1 MLEKTPQGA
10 APAQTSPRQVTAKST
25 LSRPAA
31 QVAGAG
37 RRGWRWLA
45 IPALALSLAACGGG
59 HYDAYDPY
67 YGDPYYGDPYYGD
80 GSYCNPAN
88 YPAIAVRFVDARN
101 LGAIT
106 IGALGT
112 VSDGRTSEEMTSPEP
127 GYAVDGRTSVLE
139 GAFGQTG
146 LFNVSV
152 ATRAGERYDW
162 TAIRVTGTRCQI
174 DTVYL
179 DAPVHYPDP

>member
-10 APAQTSPRQVTAKST
+10 APAQISPRQVTAEST
-25 LSRPAA
+25 SSRPAA
-31 QVAGAG
+31 RAAGG
-37 RRGWRWLA
+37 QRRRGWRWLA
-45 IPALALSLAACGGG
+45 LPALALSLAACGGG

-67 YGDPYYGDPYYGD
+67 YDNPYYGD

-88 YPAIAVRFVDARN
+88 YPAIAVRFVDAGS